1 MAAHAADQEQEV
13 FFFLWSKIVPGR
25 SYKVRSPDKGK
36 FTVQNRIATSALP
49 VLLLVNLRVQV
60 PQARDGNVP

>member
-1 MAAHAADQEQEV
+1 M
-13 FFFLWSKIVPGR
+13 PGR